1 MTKIML
7 LSSILDV
14 YHINLTPP
22 IVYFGVRQASTI
34 NTLDGEAIRLQGTDI
49 AELWDNPV
57 YTSFLVKIGTLK
69 FDPALLNLNA
79 HIKTVEVYEYEAIPC
94 VIGYLIPKDIAQFDA
109 DTDLPLRD
117 RVELC
122 VDTLAIKYKSLRNIG
137 VSSTMHDSLKTKYG
151 SKKRPYE
158 IVVYPLRHLNL
169 TS

>member
-7 LSSILDV
+7 LSSFLDV

-69 FDPALLNLNA
+69 FDPALLNLKIGRA
-79 HIKTVEVYEYEAIPC
+79 HV
-94 VIGYLIPKDIAQFDA
+94 
-109 DTDLPLRD
+109 
-117 RVELC
+117 
-122 VDTLAIKYKSLRNIG
+122 
-137 VSSTMHDSLKTKYG
+137 
-151 SKKRPYE
+151 
-158 IVVYPLRHLNL
+158 
-169 TS
+169 